1 MPLSARPAGGPT
13 LPSGVRRVN
22 IADIDTTS
30 GTQKEDVTDLD
41 STLVEYADPP
51 LKEGS
56 GSKVSQTCSASGQA
70 KGLLPACTPM
80 PQNGAKE
87 TGWICTSAE
96 EVYEAG
102 KYAQWSA
109 SWEYIAPSNP

>member
-1 MPLSARPAGGPT
+1 MPLSTKPANGPT
-13 LPSGVRRVN
+13 LPAGVRRVN

-41 STLVEYADPP
+41 SAVVEYADPP

-56 GSKVSQTCSASGQA
+56 GGRVSQTCSASGQA
-70 KGLLPACTPM
+70 KGALPACTPV
-80 PQNGAKE
+80 PQDATPE

-109 SWEYIAPSNP
+109 NWEYIEPQTI

>member
-1 MPLSARPAGGPT
+1 MPLSTTPTVGPPLPA
-13 LPSGVRRVN
+13 GVRRVN
-22 IADIDTTS
+22 IADIDSTS
-30 GTQKEDVTDLD
+30 GSQKEDVTDLS
-41 STLVEYADPP
+41 STMVEYADPP

-70 KGLLPACTPM
+70 KGTLPACTPV
-80 PQNGAKE
+80 PQNGAPE

-109 SWEYIAPSNP
+109 GWEYIEP